1 MPLDFSLKKTLSR
14 FLIAALCGAA
24 LGGSAAPFSGQISG
38 WRGDGSGHFENATP
52 PIDWDGE
59 SGKNILWKTKV
70 GLSKFSSPALVQ
82 DRVLVVAE
90 PARLICLDATRGKI
104 LWERTNGFAD
114 LPTPTEPKQLR
125 NEQPNTTPTPISDG
139 QLVYVVFGSG
149 IIACYDLLGQR
160 QWIQYL
166 EAGPG
171 LDFGRSS
178 SPALSGGKLLVSIHH
193 LFALDVKTGRV
204 LWKNEKVL
212 ERYGTPLATK
222 IAGVEILV
230 TPSGQIVRLD
240 DGALIFTATD
250 LNFASPIVSDSAA
263 YFIGTSASAVSLSKA
278 NAERVG
284 KSLWKTDLDGS
295 YYASPI
301 YAGGLLYTASNE
313 GNFSIINAADGK
325 VVVTRELGIGS
336 ASGRPDLPNANIYSS
351 LALAGPYLFLSN
363 DIGDTL
369 VLEPGKDYKEL
380 KHNHLGE
387 GFSGAPVFAGGR
399 MYLRTKERLYC
410 IGQK

>member
-1 MPLDFSLKKTLSR
+1 MPLDFNLRKTLSR
-14 FLIAALCGAA
+14 FLIAALSGAA

-38 WRGDGSGHFENATP
+38 WRGDGSGRFENAKP
-52 PIDWDGE
+52 PIEWDGE

-70 GLSKFSSPALVQ
+70 GLSKFSSLALLQ
-82 DRVLVVAE
+82 DRIFVVAE
-90 PARLICLDATRGKI
+90 PARLICLDAIKGDI

-114 LPTPTEPKQLR
+114 LPIPTEPKQPK

-139 QLVYVVFGSG
+139 QFVYVVFGSG
-149 IIACYDLLGQR
+149 IIACYDLAGQR

-166 EAGPG
+166 EAWPG

-178 SPALSGGKLLVSIHH
+178 SPALSGSKLLVSIHH

-204 LWKNEKVL
+204 LWKDEKVL
-212 ERYGTPLATK
+212 ERYGTPVVTK
-222 IAGVEILV
+222 VAGVELLV

-240 DGALIFTATD
+240 DGTLISTATE
-250 LNFASPIVSDSAA
+250 LNFASPVTSESTA

-278 NAERVG
+278 TADVVG
-284 KSLWKTDLDGS
+284 KSLWKTDLEGS
-295 YYASPI
+295 YYASPVQ
-301 YAGGLLYTASNE
+301 AGGLLYTASNE
-313 GNFSIINAADGK
+313 GNFLIINAADGK
-325 VVVTRELGIGS
+325 VVVTRELAIGS
-336 ASGRPDLPNANIYSS
+336 ASGRPDLLNANIYPS
-351 LALAGPYLFLSN
+351 LALAGSYIFLSN

-369 VLEPGKDYKEL
+369 VLESGKDYKEVN
-380 KHNHLGE
+380 HNLLGE
-387 GFSGAPVFAGGR
+387 GFSGAPVFAGGK